1 MNQVSPEQPSP
12 ADKPKDGRGKFGLI
26 GVVVGVLAVL
36 AVILA
41 VVVGLVR

>member
-1 MNQVSPEQPSP
+1 MNQASADQPP
-12 ADKPKDGRGKFGLI
+12 HADKPKDGRGKFGLI
-26 GVVVGVLAVL
+26 AVVVGVLAIL